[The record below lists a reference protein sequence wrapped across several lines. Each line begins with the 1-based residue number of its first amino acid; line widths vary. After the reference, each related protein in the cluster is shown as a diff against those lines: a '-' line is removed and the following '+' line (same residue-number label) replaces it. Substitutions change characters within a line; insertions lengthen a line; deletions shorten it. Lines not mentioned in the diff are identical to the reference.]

1 MRNNIKKSI
10 IVLSCLFACILPSN
24 IFAVEDKNLEKI
36 TDFLSTCQI
45 KSQNISISEPVP
57 TYKDKKLFNNDMNY
71 IVLTGNHIAGILTD
85 TNGIFTYMDLSDK
98 SIGNYIVTT
107 VYAIEYRDIDILIYI
122 DNIAY
127 SVSKDEINTTT
138 DFKKTTT
145 KFNTEKISLLQ
156 TRSSSKYLSKIPT
169 ILAGQHVLLVL
180 QNTKEDLI
188 QLLVQF
194 QELTALI
201 QISVALLSVRLNWQW
216 AVNLE

>member
-85 TNGIFTYMDLSDK
+85 TNGFI
-98 SIGNYIVTT
+98 
-107 VYAIEYRDIDILIYI
+107 R
-122 DNIAY
+122 
-127 SVSKDEINTTT
+127 
-138 DFKKTTT
+138 
-145 KFNTEKISLLQ
+145 
-156 TRSSSKYLSKIPT
+156 
-169 ILAGQHVLLVL
+169 
-180 QNTKEDLI
+180 
-188 QLLVQF
+188 
-194 QELTALI
+194 
-201 QISVALLSVRLNWQW
+201 
-216 AVNLE
+216 